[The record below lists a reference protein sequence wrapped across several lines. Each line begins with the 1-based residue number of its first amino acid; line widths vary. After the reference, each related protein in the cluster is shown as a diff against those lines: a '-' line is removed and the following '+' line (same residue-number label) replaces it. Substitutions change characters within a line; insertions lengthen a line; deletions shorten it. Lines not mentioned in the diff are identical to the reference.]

1 MLTGQRS
8 GSGSIFFK
16 IVKAITLHSAP
27 VLRLYETGIPFEG
40 RVIDQSKFSFLIWLI
55 CAES

>member
-8 GSGSIFFK
+8 GSGSIFFE
-16 IVKAITLHSAP
+16 IVKAITLHPAP

-40 RVIDQSKFSFLIWLI
+40 RVIDYVQNPEL
-55 CAES
+55 